1 MDRAG
6 IRNLLVLDDDELVG
20 AFVRRLA
27 SEMGYAVRT
36 SSTVDAF
43 RAHFWAQAP
52 DEIVLDLWLGQSDG
66 IEVLRFLAAQ
76 GCRARIILLSGT
88 DSRTLDAARGFAE
101 DVGLNVGAALSKP
114 VRAAALRS
122 ALTPVKMTG
131 ASITAETLSAGIR
144 NGELV
149 LEYQPII
156 TLATGQLSALEALV
170 RWQRPEG
177 GRVPPDQFIPVAEAE
192 PELMDEL
199 TFAVAGR
206 AAQDWPVISKCGFT
220 GHVALNISAQNLRR
234 LDFPERFASLIQDG
248 GLPADQVTL
257 ELTETAAMTDPLV
270 SLDVLV
276 RLRLRGFTLA
286 VDDFGTGYSSLAML
300 RRLPYSELK
309 IDRSFVKDIL
319 VSHDAMAIVKAVL
332 ALAQNMGLNT
342 VAEGVEDAQILAAL
356 TDAGATCAQGYGIS
370 RPLALPKLVEWIGAQ
385 AGNDAT
391 LASAMTQG
399 RSSPAMPLATRS
411 GAGHDGGA
419 GSSSDKHTH

>member
-1 MDRAG
+1 M
-6 IRNLLVLDDDELVG
+6 RNLLVLDDDELVG

-27 SEMGYAVRT
+27 AEMGYAVRT
-36 SSTVDAF
+36 STTVEAF
-43 RAHFWAQAP
+43 RTHFWAQAP

-66 IEVLRFLAAQ
+66 IEVLRFLSAQ

-88 DSRTLDAARGFAE
+88 DNRTLDAARAFAE
-101 DVGLNVGAALSKP
+101 NVGLNVGAALSKP
-114 VRAAALRS
+114 VRAAALRG
-122 ALTPVKMTG
+122 ALTP
-131 ASITAETLSAGIR
+131 IEAEAAAINAEALAAGIR

-156 TLATGQLSALEALV
+156 TCANGKLSGLEALV

-177 GRVPPDQFIPVAEAE
+177 GRVPPDQFIPIAEAE

-199 TFAVAGR
+199 TFAIAGH
-206 AAQDWPVISKCGFT
+206 AAQDWHVISKSGFT

-234 LDFPERFASLIQDG
+234 LDFPERFASLIQER
-248 GLPADQVTL
+248 GLPAEQVTL

-286 VDDFGTGYSSLAML
+286 VDDFGTGYSSLSML

-319 VSHDAMAIVKAVL
+319 ASHDAMAIVKAVL
-332 ALAQNMGLNT
+332 AMAQNMGLNT
-342 VAEGVEDAQILAAL
+342 VAEGVEDAQILTTL

-385 AGNDAT
+385 AANDAT
-391 LASAMTQG
+391 LASAKTQG
-399 RSSPAMPLATRS
+399 RTQPAMPLARS

-419 GSSSDKHTH
+419 GVSNNKHTH